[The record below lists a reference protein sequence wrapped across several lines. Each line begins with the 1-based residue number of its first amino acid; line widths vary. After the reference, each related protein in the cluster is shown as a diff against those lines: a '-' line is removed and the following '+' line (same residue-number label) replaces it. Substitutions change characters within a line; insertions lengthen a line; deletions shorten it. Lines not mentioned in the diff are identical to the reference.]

1 MGAIREMATNYSTE
15 RLPDEPIIVHTIL
28 PDYRMGKDARPA
40 IQEMAE
46 IANEID
52 EKPVY
57 IIIVTH
63 SISLNF
69 SDLVQG
75 LAMATRGETAIFTDP
90 NVCLRLVGSGRLVE
104 LGVRAFEQRQYGGLD
119 VRLYPTLGDAL
130 EGVHQEMAEASQD

>member
-1 MGAIREMATNYSTE
+1 
-15 RLPDEPIIVHTIL
+15 
-28 PDYRMGKDARPA
+28 
-40 IQEMAE
+40 MAE

-63 SISLNF
+63 NISLNF

-75 LAMATRGETAIFTDP
+75 LAMATRGETAIFTDS

-119 VRLYPTLGDAL
+119 VRLYPTLEDAL